1 MVSMDTQGLA
11 KATNNEDESKNAC
24 SDAIPGRASLFS
36 QAFYVFFFLILSLE
50 ISTLYIYIYIY
61 KLKLQEII
69 ILKELIRNISAIIL
83 KRV

>member
-1 MVSMDTQGLA
+1 MDTQGLA

-50 ISTLYIYIYIY
+50 ISTLYIYIY

>member
-1 MVSMDTQGLA
+1 MDTQGLA

-50 ISTLYIYIYIY
+50 ISKLYIYIY

>member
-50 ISTLYIYIYIY
+50 ISTLYIYIY

>member
-1 MVSMDTQGLA
+1 MDTQGLA

-50 ISTLYIYIYIY
+50 ISTHIYIYI
-61 KLKLQEII
+61 
-69 ILKELIRNISAIIL
+69 
-83 KRV
+83 

>member
-1 MVSMDTQGLA
+1 MDTQGLA

-61 KLKLQEII
+61 IYI
-69 ILKELIRNISAIIL
+69 
-83 KRV
+83 

>member
-1 MVSMDTQGLA
+1 MDTQGLA

-50 ISTLYIYIYIY
+50 ISKLYIYIYIYIY

>member
-1 MVSMDTQGLA
+1 MDTQGLA

-50 ISTLYIYIYIY
+50 ISTLYIYIYI
-61 KLKLQEII
+61 
-69 ILKELIRNISAIIL
+69 
-83 KRV
+83 

>member
-1 MVSMDTQGLA
+1 MDTQGLA